1 MILEGFVILC
11 GVGGLLA
18 ACGMI
23 LLWFLLRRD
32 RQEEAARRRT
42 QALLDPIG
50 DFTQLP

>member
-32 RQEEAARRRT
+32 EAAARRRT
-42 QALLDPIG
+42 QALLDPMG
-50 DFTQLP
+50 DLTQLP